1 MADEPEDDVSGDEED
16 YSGDFA
22 AVVVDSGSGLMKAGF
37 AGDDAP
43 RAVFPSII
51 GRPRKNAVKTSKQDI
66 FAGDEALCYKT
77 TINYPIQHGIVQ
89 NWDDMRHLWRHTFD
103 NELRIES
110 SENMILLSEPPM
122 NSKANREQMAEILF
136 EEFNCP
142 AIFIANQ
149 SVLSLYASARTT
161 GMVVDCGDGVTHFAP
176 IYDGYVQEHCAVR
189 FDVAGQNITNYLQ
202 DLLKQ
207 RGYDMKTTLEKE
219 LVRDLKEQICFVS
232 LDYDKDMQAENLA
245 ADYKLPDGSTITIEN
260 ERCHC
265 TEILFQPHNLLDIDR
280 GGIHELCFESMQGT
294 DIDLRTSM
302 RENIVLCGGTTLLP
316 GFSERLKKE
325 LKKLLPPAANV
336 SISQNEAT
344 EKRYSVWIGGS
355 ILASVPKFDD
365 MVLTK
370 EDYEEEGR
378 SAVHNRFSSIQ

>member
-1 MADEPEDDVSGDEED
+1 MADAEDELSGDEEYD
-16 YSGDFA
+16 DDDFA
-22 AVVVDSGSGLMKAGF
+22 AVVVDSGSGLTKAGF

-77 TINYPIQHGIVQ
+77 TINYPTQHGIVQ
-89 NWDDMRHLWRHTFD
+89 NWDDMSHLWKHTFD

-122 NSKANREQMAEILF
+122 NSKQNREKMAEILF

-142 AIFIANQ
+142 ALYIANQ
-149 SVLSLYASARTT
+149 SVLALYASARTT
-161 GMVVDCGDGVTHFAP
+161 GMVVDSGDGVTHFSP

-189 FDVAGQNITNYLQ
+189 FDIAGQDITNKLQ
-202 DLLKQ
+202 TLLKD
-207 RGYDMKTTLEKE
+207 RGYDMKTTLQKE
-219 LVRDLKEQICFVS
+219 LVRDLKEQICFVAT
-232 LDYDKDMQAENLA
+232 DYERDMKRQDLA
-245 ADYKLPDGSTITIEN
+245 TDYKLPDGSIITIEN

-265 TEILFQPHNLLDIDR
+265 TEILFQPHQLLDIDR
-280 GGIHELCFESMQGT
+280 GGIHELCYESMQGT
-294 DIDLRTSM
+294 DIDLRSSM
-302 RENIVLCGGTTLLP
+302 RENIVLCGGTTLFP
-316 GFSERLKKE
+316 GFQERLKKE
-325 LKKLLPPAANV
+325 LKKLFPPAATV

-344 EKRYSVWIGGS
+344 EKRYAVWIGGS

-365 MVLTK
+365 MCLTRD
-370 EDYEEEGR
+370 DYEEEGK
-378 SAVHNRFSSIQ
+378 SAVHEKFGPAA

>member
-1 MADEPEDDVSGDEED
+1 MADMEEEEGSEGEEYDEE
-16 YSGDFA
+16 DFA

-77 TINYPIQHGIVQ
+77 TINYPIQHGVVQ
-89 NWDDMRHLWRHTFD
+89 NWDDMRHLWKHTFD

-122 NSKANREQMAEILF
+122 NSKGNREKMAQILF

-142 AIFIANQ
+142 AVYIANQ
-149 SVLSLYASARTT
+149 SVLALYASAKTT
-161 GMVVDCGDGVTHFAP
+161 GMVVDCGEGVTHFSP
-176 IYDGYVQEHCAVR
+176 IYDGYVQEHCAAR
-189 FDVAGQNITNYLQ
+189 FDIAGQNITEYLQ
-202 DLLKQ
+202 NLLKD
-207 RGYDMKTTLEKE
+207 RGYNMSTTLEKE
-219 LVRDLKEQICFVS
+219 IVRDLKEKLCFVS
-232 LDYDKDMQAENLA
+232 TNYQKDMKAENLGE
-245 ADYKLPDGSTITIEN
+245 DYKLPDGSIIHIEN
-260 ERCHC
+260 ERCAC
-265 TEILFQPHNLLDIDR
+265 TEILFQPHELLDIDR
-280 GGIHELCFESMQGT
+280 GGIHELCHEAMQGT
-294 DIDLRTSM
+294 DIDLRASM

-325 LKKLLPPAANV
+325 LKKLLPPAAHV

-344 EKRYSVWIGGS
+344 EKRYAVWIGGS
-355 ILASVPKFDD
+355 ILASVPKFED
-365 MVLTK
+365 MCLTK
-370 EDYEEEGR
+370 EDYEEDGNA
-378 SAVHNRFSSIQ
+378 AVHEKFGPP